1 MDQNKVNEI
10 VDHILY
16 GDIHE
21 EVIPTDMVS
30 IPIDK
35 LDVEQSTRV
44 YCAVYVKRIL
54 TELFSAGHSKQIPI
68 GYEKEI
74 INTVTGKLIT
84 KTIKWKDFVEA
95 NKKPSKIKIISSRGI
110 NIIEEKYYT
119 FLKENPMINI
129 TDKQFSTSYE
139 GMEDFCRYSLAI
151 FYDDF

>member
-21 EVIPTDMVS
+21 EVITTDMVS

-95 NKKPSKIKIISSRGI
+95 NKKPSKVKIISSRSI
-110 NIIEEKYYT
+110 KKVEEEYKK
-119 FLKENPMINI
+119 FVSNQMI
-129 TDKQFSTSYE
+129 TVTSTQFSTSYE
-139 GMEDFCRYSLAI
+139 GMEDFCRYSIAI